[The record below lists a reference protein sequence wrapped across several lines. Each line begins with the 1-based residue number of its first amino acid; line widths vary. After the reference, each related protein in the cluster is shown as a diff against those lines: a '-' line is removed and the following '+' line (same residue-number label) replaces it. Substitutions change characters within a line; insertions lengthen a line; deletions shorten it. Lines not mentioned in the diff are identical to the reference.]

1 MPYNKAV
8 LFIFLPCPVSA
19 GTAFSLFVIIALTRK
34 TNIFD
39 VLAQREN

>member
-1 MPYNKAV
+1 MQVEY
-8 LFIFLPCPVSA
+8 FIILPCTVPAV
-19 GTAFSLFVIIALTRK
+19 TAFSLFVIIALTRK